1 MEKTSPRQFKQRQH
15 QHKHPRDRKQRY
27 VMHSHNGKRKKKK
40 KKEKKKKNGRDRY
53 RTERSPYRGYYGD
66 RRSPTRT
73 EGADP
78 PARERAPGHAKG
90 PRAARQGDQPEG
102 TAGTQSDR
110 DPDRGLVAKH
120 VQELPRTGRAGAQAS
135 PTQIAGTGKE
145 EKHTPIRKKALDR
158 KDGPLYAMV
167 AAGDTKED
175 NSSVNLDGTPT
186 LTRRT
191 CPGEPQQL
199 ANGITSTVTRDWS
212 RICT

>member
-1 MEKTSPRQFKQRQH
+1 MDATDTGPRE
-15 QHKHPRDRKQRY
+15 
-27 VMHSHNGKRKKKK
+27 V
-40 KKEKKKKNGRDRY
+40 
-53 RTERSPYRGYYGD
+53 RTGD
-66 RRSPTRT
+66 ITGTGEARPGT

-78 PARERAPGHAKG
+78 PARERAPATAGG
-90 PRAARQGDQPEG
+90 LRVARQGDQPES
-102 TAGTQSDR
+102 TAPNPSERGHNRGPAAREDRELSRTSRADTQT
-110 DPDRGLVAKH
+110 L
-120 VQELPRTGRAGAQAS
+120 
-135 PTQIAGTGKE
+135 TQIAGTGKE

>member
-1 MEKTSPRQFKQRQH
+1 MTGPKVHTAEETTTDTGPTKVRIEAAMGQRVANT
-15 QHKHPRDRKQRY
+15 D
-27 VMHSHNGKRKKKK
+27 
-40 KKEKKKKNGRDRY
+40 EI
-53 RTERSPYRGYYGD
+53 
-66 RRSPTRT
+66 
-73 EGADP
+73 GADQ
-78 PARERAPGHAKG
+78 PARERGPGHVRG
-90 PRAARQGDQPEG
+90 PRAARQGDRPEG

-110 DPDRGLVAKH
+110 DPDQGLEAKH

-158 KDGPLYAMV
+158 KDGPLNAMV

-199 ANGITSTVTRDWS
+199 AKGITSTVTRD
-212 RICT
+212 